1 MSNPFNV
8 TFGELPSSLIERKEE
23 EQLVLRTFRDE
34 TPESKVYIITGPR
47 GSGKTVLLAKLKK
60 DFKEQGYLTVD
71 LNSYGNMEEQFA
83 SKLYEEGKLWK
94 LFLKPEFSFSFHGLT
109 FSINGTNEI
118 SNVTTL
124 IEKML
129 SYLAKKQK
137 RVLILID
144 DVSSTDEMKK
154 FIFSFQQWIRE
165 GYPAF
170 LLMTGLYENISELGK
185 SKSLTFFIRAP
196 KIALEPLNLTSI
208 AFAYKQILDLDDKE
222 SAKYAKLTKGYA
234 YGYQVLGSLLFKN
247 NGKKLNLDEYD
258 LKLFDNS
265 YSLIWAHLTERE
277 KQILLEMA
285 STSKQVD
292 ICKNL
297 SISNGCLQM
306 YKKRLTDKGL
316 IASKTRGTMQ
326 FVLPRFKEFAE
337 WQAMLEE

>member
-47 GSGKTVLLAKLKK
+47 GSGKTVLLTKLKK

-94 LFLKPEFSFSFHGLT
+94 LFLRPEFSFSFHGLT

-144 DVSSTDEMKK
+144 DVSNTDEMKK

-196 KIALEPLNLTSI
+196 KIAFT
-208 AFAYKQILDLDDKE
+208 
-222 SAKYAKLTKGYA
+222 
-234 YGYQVLGSLLFKN
+234 
-247 NGKKLNLDEYD
+247 
-258 LKLFDNS
+258 LKPHFYRL
-265 YSLIWAHLTERE
+265 
-277 KQILLEMA
+277 
-285 STSKQVD
+285 
-292 ICKNL
+292 
-297 SISNGCLQM
+297 CLQTNFGFG
-306 YKKRLTDKGL
+306 R
-316 IASKTRGTMQ
+316 
-326 FVLPRFKEFAE
+326 
-337 WQAMLEE
+337 